1 MAGRAIAMLA
11 MLALLLATAAAQA
24 QTSEFEALPEPPEPA
39 AAETAPLAPG
49 QSKAL
54 PDQKQKAAAGKEKAA
69 PAAALGAKTEP
80 KQKDDNSPLG
90 RAMAPTAVIP
100 PFPGDEKGPK
110 TMEFLGSCAGK
121 YDRCMDLV
129 REVGEKLSDSELCVP
144 ADIYFSTVTERVRK
158 WATLRPDVQNLPAGR
173 VIAAALRS
181 IYPCKHGARTTA
193 EKNAAP
199 KAAKTAQ

>member
-1 MAGRAIAMLA
+1 MLA
-11 MLALLLATAAAQA
+11 MLAALLAATAAAQA
-24 QTSEFEALPEPPEPA
+24 QTSEFDALPEPPAPA
-39 AAETAPLAPG
+39 AATTAPLAPG

-69 PAAALGAKTEP
+69 PTAALGAKTEP
-80 KQKDDNSPLG
+80 KPKDDNSPLG
-90 RAMAPTAVIP
+90 RAMSPTAAIP
-100 PFPGDEKGPK
+100 PFPGEEKGPK
-110 TMEFLGSCAGK
+110 TIEFLGSCAAN

-144 ADIYFSTVTERVRK
+144 PELYFNTVTERVRK